1 MGISVLARGLRA
13 FTFLGAHLPSCLDTE
28 FWTLGK
34 IWYGVQA
41 RIHTGNT
48 MLNSHLRLC
57 TVNMLFP
64 RSHVPSS
71 WSFDNLHKTHWVV
84 FIIGFSYMW
93 FVTLSPSSEKFPVLQ
108 LAFLVC
114 SETRSGVTHHGFKFG
129 IVAESDTKFLIFP
142 LWPTEC
148 WMAGASHHTWFFL
161 CWW

>member
-1 MGISVLARGLRA
+1 MGISVQVRGLRA

-28 FWTLGK
+28 FWALGK

-41 RIHTGNT
+41 MIHTGNT

-64 RSHVPSS
+64 RSHAPSS
-71 WSFDNLHKTHWVV
+71 WSFDNLHKTHWMV
-84 FIIGFSYMW
+84 FIMGFSYMW
-93 FVTLSPSSEKFPVLQ
+93 FVTCSPGRERFPVLQ

-114 SETRSGVTHHGFKFG
+114 SETRSGVTHHGFKLG